1 MINLAK
7 FRVRARWIDRH
18 APVPSLLLV
27 LPLFLLIAWDG
38 FNLVR
43 RGFWIDECGVYWLS
57 RHLPSFTQPSFDLKD
72 LGFVYAAILSLFNWG
87 EPPFFEFVARL
98 PSVLAVCG
106 CTVILYS
113 LSERVNGK
121 GTGWIASLVYLLLP
135 TTLEFATEARPYAIG
150 QFGFAATLWM
160 LDAWFSQGKTW
171 MLATHL
177 AGLVFLTY
185 LHPFFALAWPLC
197 GIFVIL
203 ARPQFRQ
210 RYVLASLAAA
220 LLLAPLVY
228 MLLHLE
234 SQVSTIS
241 YTDKPGLRALGI
253 DLVQNRVGL
262 TIGGALILATLLGA
276 RPRPAGTI
284 SVAWGVLWLA
294 WPLALFAAARITGST
309 FYMPRYLALSSAG
322 FALLAAGVLQWW
334 RPTVRQAAMVLVV
347 LLHFAPGN
355 PARAT
360 HFGDLHELA
369 EWMENPAGGATAPWI
384 ATSLFVEG
392 GLPDA
397 SPAAV
402 KLAGWTFAHL
412 VTYPVMNPVFPMPR
426 GLAESG
432 RASLEAQLDGPW
444 RTERRILA
452 GPVQAPPPWF
462 LEALNR
468 RGYRL
473 RRMGEL
479 LEFQR

>member
-1 MINLAK
+1 MTNLAK
-7 FRVRARWIDRH
+7 FRVRARWIDRY
-18 APVPSLLLV
+18 APVPSLLWV

-38 FNLVR
+38 FSLLR
-43 RGFWIDECGVYWLS
+43 RGFWIDECGAFWLS
-57 RHLPSFTQPSFDLKD
+57 QHLPSFTQSSFDFKD
-72 LGFVYAAILSLFNWG
+72 LGFVYTAILSLFNWG
-87 EPPFFEFVARL
+87 EPPLFELVARL

-135 TTLEFATEARPYAIG
+135 TTLEFATEARPYAVG
-150 QFGFAATLWM
+150 QFVFAATLWT
-160 LDAWFSQGKTW
+160 LDAWFTQGKTW
-171 MLATHL
+171 ILATHL
-177 AGLVFLTY
+177 GGLLFLTY

-197 GIFVIL
+197 GIFVML

-210 RYVLASLAAA
+210 RYLLASLAAA

-234 SQVSTIS
+234 SQVSTIA
-241 YTDKPGLRALGI
+241 YMGKPGWRMLGI
-253 DLVQNRVGL
+253 DLLQNRVGFAM
-262 TIGGALILATLLGA
+262 GGALFFVLLFGA
-276 RPRPAGTI
+276 RPRPNGTT
-284 SVAWGVLWLA
+284 SVAWAVLWLA
-294 WPLALFAAARITGST
+294 WPLALFTAARLTGST
-309 FYMPRYLALSSAG
+309 FYMPRYLALSSTG
-322 FALLAAGVLQWW
+322 FALLAAGVLHWW
-334 RPTVRQAAMVLVV
+334 RPSVRQAVMVMVV

-355 PARAT
+355 PARAP
-360 HFGDLHELA
+360 HYGDLRELA
-369 EWMENPAGGATAPWI
+369 AWMENPGGGATAPWI

-397 SPAAV
+397 SPTSV
-402 KLAGWTFAHL
+402 KLASWTYAHL
-412 VTYPVMNPVFPMPR
+412 VTYPVMNPLFPMPR

-444 RTERRILA
+444 RTERRILV
-452 GPVQAPPPWF
+452 GPLQTPPAWF

-473 RRMGEL
+473 RSLGEL
-479 LEFQR
+479 FEFQR